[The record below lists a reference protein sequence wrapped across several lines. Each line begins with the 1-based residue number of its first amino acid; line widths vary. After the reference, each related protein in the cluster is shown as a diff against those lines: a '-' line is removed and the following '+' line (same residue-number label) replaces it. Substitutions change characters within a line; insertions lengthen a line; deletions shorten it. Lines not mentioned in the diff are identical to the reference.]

1 MQQEP
6 HQMLKGRIQ
15 LTHHAN
21 ILSYSEVSSRRS
33 GSARV
38 SSASTSGQARSRAR
52 LRGSSAQEEGEEEQG
67 RAMRFSRRDD
77 AAKSIKH
84 RLRKAKADR
93 AFDKRYGGSPSASS
107 ESGPRAALYEG
118 KMGHTHKKSAR
129 MQNESSRKKAGR
141 SSAKRSIGLRGRLG
155 AVAAAL
161 VIVALAAGFLYPAA
175 KDSYVAMRAQAQ
187 LQAEY
192 DALMQRNEAIQAN
205 VDRLSTDEGVEDRA
219 REEFG
224 WVKSGENSVNV
235 YGLEQDEEA
244 ASTLNADVT
253 AGSVPAPDTWYSSF
267 LDPLFGVNPET
278 VAKDQ

>member
-1 MQQEP
+1 
-6 HQMLKGRIQ
+6 MLKGRIQ
-15 LTHHAN
+15 LTYHAN
-21 ILSYSEVSSRRS
+21 ILPYSEVSSRRPA
-33 GSARV
+33 SARTSRP
-38 SSASTSGQARSRAR
+38 SSGAPRQRERARAMAALEEEDEGQDRHSARS
-52 LRGSSAQEEGEEEQG
+52 
-67 RAMRFSRRDD
+67 SRRGGGGE
-77 AAKSIKH
+77 SLKH

-93 AFDKRYGGSPSASS
+93 AFDKRYSAPQPGPS
-107 ESGPRAALYEG
+107 EGGPRAALYEG

-129 MQNESSRKKAGR
+129 MQNEAVRSASSRAGR
-141 SSAKRSIGLRGRLG
+141 KRSSGITARLG
-155 AVAAAL
+155 AVAAA
-161 VIVALAAGFLYPAA
+161 VVVVALALGFLYPAA

-192 DALMQRNEAIQAN
+192 DALVQRNEAIQAN

-235 YGLEQDEEA
+235 YGLEEDEGG
-244 ASTLNADVT
+244 ASNLNADVT
-253 AGSVPAPDTWYSSF
+253 AGSVPAPETWYSSI